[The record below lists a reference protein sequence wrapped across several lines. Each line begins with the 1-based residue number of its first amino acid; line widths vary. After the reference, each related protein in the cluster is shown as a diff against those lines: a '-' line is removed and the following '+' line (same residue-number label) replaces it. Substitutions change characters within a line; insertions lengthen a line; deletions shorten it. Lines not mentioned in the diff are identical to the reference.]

1 MLSWFELLTPW
12 FASFLG
18 EWVANLIVRLLFVIV
33 WVAIAIILTIIVKPV
48 VYRSL
53 RLNDAWR
60 KKKPL
65 RKITEKIPLR
75 EEPFAIVDLQKRGLT
90 IAKGLVSI
98 LQALIWFAVLMIL
111 LDGFG
116 IDVTVILASAG
127 VIGVAIAF
135 GTQALVKDFISGLFI
150 LMEKTFLVG
159 ELVTIDGFT
168 GVVKEIGLR
177 TTKLEDW
184 KGAYLIINN
193 GNIGSVVNFS
203 RDYSV
208 AVVDLVLNH
217 VNDYQKAAEAI
228 REFVTLTGQKYPEM
242 TEPLRYV
249 GIVESTDLR
258 ATFRMAAKCRPAEH
272 FGIERS
278 LRADLLA
285 FAEERGLIL
294 PFVQVSLVPGEP
306 HGK

>member
-1 MLSWFELLTPW
+1 MLSWFELLIPW

-18 EWVANLIVRLLFVIV
+18 DWFANLIVRLLFVIV

-208 AVVDLVLNH
+208 AVIDLVLNH
-217 VNDYQKAAEAI
+217 ANDYQKAAEAI

>member
-1 MLSWFELLTPW
+1 MLSWFELLIPW

-18 EWVANLIVRLLFVIV
+18 DWFANLIVRLLFVIV

>member
-18 EWVANLIVRLLFVIV
+18 DWVANLIVRLLFVIV

-53 RLNDAWR
+53 RLNDALR

-208 AVVDLVLNH
+208 AVIDLVLNH
-217 VNDYQKAAEAI
+217 ANDYQKAAEAI